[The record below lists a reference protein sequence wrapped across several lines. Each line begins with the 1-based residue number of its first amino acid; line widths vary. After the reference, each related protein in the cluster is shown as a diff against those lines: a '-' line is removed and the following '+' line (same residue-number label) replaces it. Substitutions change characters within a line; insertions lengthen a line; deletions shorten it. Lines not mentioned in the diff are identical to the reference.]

1 MLKKILT
8 FSLSIGVASAIFFGT
23 TLVANEKVTLPPSWT
38 TTRITYDI
46 SVEELA
52 QRYYG
57 DSKEYKLI
65 LEANKDILGGRH
77 TVPKNTEIKIP
88 ITPKFRDQP
97 ERLGWNSPAS

>member
-1 MLKKILT
+1 MLKKVLT
-8 FSLSIGVASAIFFGT
+8 FGLKLGVSSMILLST
-23 TLVANEKVTLPPSWT
+23 TSFLVADNSKVILPPSWT

-46 SVEELA
+46 TVEELA

-57 DSKEYKLI
+57 DAKDYKYI
-65 LEANKDILGGRH
+65 LEANKKILRGSH

-97 ERLGWNSPAS
+97 EKLGWN

>member
-1 MLKKILT
+1 MLNKILT
-8 FSLSIGVASAIFFGT
+8 FSLSIGTASVIFLGT
-23 TLVANEKVTLPPSWT
+23 TLVANEKVILPPSWT

-46 SVEELA
+46 TVKELA

-65 LEANKDILGGRH
+65 LEANKNILRGRH

-88 ITPKFRDQP
+88 ITPKFRDRP
-97 ERLGWNSPAS
+97 ERLGWNSPS